1 MLSFFRTNQASAGLL
16 LFFYALLLQLPI
28 LFGWVAVPAL
38 PSTGSLASYWLL
50 EWADRHFYLA
60 TLLPVLLVTGQGIV
74 ANTLVTRHRMS
85 RKVTQFPGL
94 FIILCWALVPAF
106 RALHPTQVA
115 GFFLLLGLLSMGRI
129 YKKEE
134 PAVPLFNTGAWLGL
148 AVLFAPAYLFVLP
161 AFIIGIGILRR
172 PDFRSMLQF
181 LAGPLVVFFLFFS
194 GTYFYGLSGDALSRQ
209 FSDFGLLPP
218 PTFEPLQLTGLV
230 VLALLL
236 LYAIGSYG
244 NLVRLLNIEGKK
256 NGNLLIWVLL
266 FLALSILA
274 SGAAGIPYYQVITVP
289 VGLLI
294 GLRFILFPEARA
306 EFYHLVLFTVAMGAT
321 IWSVFT

>member
-38 PSTGSLASYWLL
+38 PSTGSLASHWLL
-50 EWADRHFYLA
+50 EWANRHFYLSA
-60 TLLPVLLVTGQGIV
+60 LLPVLLVTGQGIV
-74 ANTLVTRHRMS
+74 ANTLVNRHRMS

-106 RALHPTQVA
+106 RALHPAQVA

-134 PAVPLFNTGAWLGL
+134 PAVPLFNSGAWLGL
-148 AVLFAPAYLFVLP
+148 AALFAPAYLFVLP
-161 AFIIGIGILRR
+161 AFIVGIGILRR
-172 PDFRSMLQF
+172 PDFRSILQF
-181 LAGPLVVFFLFFS
+181 LAGSLVIFSLFFS
-194 GTYFYGLSGDALSRQ
+194 FMYFYGLSGDALSRQ
-209 FSDFGLLPP
+209 FSGFGLL
-218 PTFEPLQLTGLV
+218 TLTAFEPLQLAGLV

-274 SGAAGIPYYQVITVP
+274 SGAAGAPYYQVITVP

-306 EFYHLVLFTVAMGAT
+306 EFYHLVLFTVAMGTT
-321 IWSVFT
+321 IWSVFA